1 MKSSILKIILF
12 DDNETLRESLA
23 SLFSLCDDMML
34 IGAYANCLNAVE
46 IIEKEVPDII
56 LMDIQMPEMCGIQGV
71 TRIKESYPAIPI
83 LMQTVFEDEDKI
95 FSAIEAGASG
105 YILKSEKPER
115 IIEAIRELNRGGAPM
130 SSVIAAKV
138 IAWFQK
144 NKSPI
149 QTYQLTNRETD
160 ILRKLT
166 EGLSYKMIA
175 SDMDVS
181 YHTVN
186 AHIRNIYDKLHVNS
200 MGEAIAKALKEK
212 IV

>member
-1 MKSSILKIILF
+1 MDNPTLKIILF
-12 DDNETLRESLA
+12 DDSKTLRESLI
-23 SLFSLCDDMML
+23 SLFSVCDDMQL
-34 IGAYANCLNAVE
+34 IGAYPSCSNAIE
-46 IIEKEVPDII
+46 EIEKEVPDVI
-56 LMDIQMPEMCGIQGV
+56 LMDINMPEMCGIDGV
-71 TRIKESYPAIPI
+71 TMIKEAYPSIPI

-105 YILKSEKPER
+105 YILKSEKPEN

-138 IAWFQK
+138 FAWFKK
-144 NKSPI
+144 NKSPNH
-149 QTYQLTNRETD
+149 TYQLTLRETQ
-160 ILRKLT
+160 ILKKLT
-166 EGLSYKMIA
+166 EGMSYKMIA
-175 SDMDVS
+175 SDFNVS

-200 MGEAIAKALKEK
+200 MGEAIAKALKER

>member
-1 MKSSILKIILF
+1 MDSQNLRIILF

-23 SLFSLCDDMML
+23 SLFSLCQDMKL
-34 IGAYANCLNAVE
+34 IGAYANCLNALEV
-46 IIEKEVPDII
+46 IEKEVPDII

-71 TRIKESYPAIPI
+71 MRIKEAYPSIPI

-105 YILKSEKPER
+105 YVLKSEKPES

-160 ILRKLT
+160 ILRRLT
-166 EGLSYKMIA
+166 EGMSYKMIA
-175 SDMDVS
+175 SEMDVS

>member
-1 MKSSILKIILF
+1 MENSKLKIILF
-12 DDNETLRESLA
+12 DDSDTLRESLS
-23 SLFSLCDDMML
+23 SLFSVCDDMQL
-34 IGAYANCLNAVE
+34 IGAYPNCLNAIE
-46 IIEKEVPDII
+46 EIEKEVPDII

-71 TRIKESYPAIPI
+71 MRIKETYPSIPI
-83 LMQTVFEDEDKI
+83 LMQTVFEDEEKI

-105 YILKSEKPER
+105 YILKSEKPEN

-130 SSVIAAKV
+130 SSIIAAKV

-149 QTYQLTNRETD
+149 QTYQLTIREIE
-160 ILRKLT
+160 ILKKLT

-175 SDMDVS
+175 SDFDVS